1 MHPPRSTV
9 SFAWAYLDEAGQ
21 ELGTSKEFTDRE
33 AAESWMGDSWQD
45 LLERGVDEVALV
57 DLERG
62 RPIYR
67 MGLRAEA

>member
-9 SFAWAYLDEAGQ
+9 TFVWAYLDEAGQ
-21 ELGTSKEFTDRE
+21 ELGTSEEFTDRE

-45 LLERGVDEVALV
+45 LLDRGVEEVALV

-62 RPIYR
+62 RRIYR